1 VIKAV
6 PLPPVT
12 VVGLM
17 VQVVVP
23 SEDGTLQVRA
33 TAELNP
39 STGATVR
46 LSAMLPPLGI
56 ETTGLAMV
64 SVKSG
69 FVAVTLTGMGRV

>member
-1 VIKAV
+1 M

-23 SEDGTLQVRA
+23 SEDGTLHVRA
-33 TAELNP
+33 TAELDP
-39 STGATVR
+39 PTGATVR
-46 LSAMLPPLGI
+46 LSVMLPALEI

-69 FVAVTLTGMGRV
+69 LGATLTGIGSV

>member
-1 VIKAV
+1 
-6 PLPPVT
+6 
-12 VVGLM
+12 M

-23 SEDGTLQVRA
+23 SEDGTVQVRA

-39 STGATVR
+39 PTGATVR
-46 LSAMLPPLGI
+46 LSVIVPPLEI

-69 FVAVTLTGMGRV
+69 VGAVTLTGIGRV

>member
-23 SEDGTLQVRA
+23 SEDGTLHVRA

-39 STGATVR
+39 PTGATVR
-46 LSAMLPPLGI
+46 LSVMVPPLEI

-69 FVAVTLTGMGRV
+69 LGAVTLTGIGRV

>member
-33 TAELNP
+33 TSELNP
-39 STGATVR
+39 PTDATVR
-46 LSAMLPPLGI
+46 LSAMLPPLEI

-69 FVAVTLTGMGRV
+69 VVAVTLTGMGRV

>member
-23 SEDGTLQVRA
+23 SEDGTLHVRA

-39 STGATVR
+39 PTGATVR
-46 LSAMLPPLGI
+46 LSAMVPPLEI
-56 ETTGLAMV
+56 DTTGLAMV

-69 FVAVTLTGMGRV
+69 FGAVTLIGIGRV

>member
-6 PLPPVT
+6 PLPLVT

-17 VQVVVP
+17 VQVVAP
-23 SEDGTLQVRA
+23 SEDGTLHARV

-46 LSAMLPPLGI
+46 LSAMLPPLEI

-69 FVAVTLTGMGRV
+69 FGAVTLTGMGRV

>member
-1 VIKAV
+1 M

-23 SEDGTLQVRA
+23 SEDGTLHVRA

-39 STGATVR
+39 PAGTTDR
-46 LSAMLPPLGI
+46 LSAMVPPLEI

-69 FVAVTLTGMGRV
+69 LGAVTLTGMGRV